1 MSALTAKTRDTKIS
15 TLRDN
20 IEYNN
25 NKIKIIKEKQ
35 NKRINKDAH
44 SCNIPRIPVFKWC
57 VKEAVVAA
65 AFMFELNLLHL
76 WAKK

>member
-25 NKIKIIKEKQ
+25 NKIIIK
-35 NKRINKDAH
+35 
-44 SCNIPRIPVFKWC
+44 
-57 VKEAVVAA
+57 
-65 AFMFELNLLHL
+65 
-76 WAKK
+76 KKTK

>member
-25 NKIKIIKEKQ
+25 NKIIIKKKQ

-44 SCNIPRIPVFKWC
+44 SCNIPRIPVFKWF

-65 AFMFELNLLHL
+65 AFMFELNLLHF
-76 WAKK
+76 WTQK